1 MNASRGRQR
10 EVLQLVAEGKGMKEV
25 GFILN
30 LSPRRANYHKYEIRR
45 EIGATSDA
53 ELVRYAV
60 RNHIVAS

>member
-30 LSPRRANYHKYEIRR
+30 LSPRTANYHKYEIRGK
-45 EIGATSDA
+45 IGATSDA
-53 ELVRYAV
+53 ELVR
-60 RNHIVAS
+60 